1 MTDTART
8 PYQRLLHWL
17 ATEPFLHF
25 VLLGACIF
33 AAYGVWGSNR
43 DALLRITVSQAD
55 QERLRAVARQ
65 QWNKDPDAAQM
76 RSLVDQHIREEVL
89 YREAM
94 ALELQRDDAIVRR
107 RLVQKMAYL
116 LQDDTNAVSEKAL
129 QDYFMAHAGQYAAP
143 ATVDLQLRTFDPA
156 QRGAA
161 AKADALLA
169 LRRARAG
176 KPVVGDPFMLGTLLS
191 GQSPSMLERDFGSGF
206 AQAVADLPVGLW
218 SGPIASVHGWHL
230 VFLAQRAAAPPVRF
244 EDVRTRVANDL
255 VNSAGNAAS
264 DAAVARLRARYTVD
278 VQGTSPP

>member
-1 MTDTART
+1 MTDTPHAT
-8 PYQRLLHWL
+8 YQRLLHWL

-33 AAYGVWGSNR
+33 AAYGLWGSDR
-43 DALLRITVSQAD
+43 GATLHITVSQAD

-76 RSLVDQHIREEVL
+76 QLLIDQHIREEVL

-94 ALELQRDDAIVRR
+94 ALDLQRDDAIVRR

-116 LQDDTNAVSEKAL
+116 LQDDSSAVNEKVL
-129 QDYFMAHAGQYAAP
+129 QDYFTAHAEQYAVP

-230 VFLAQRAAAPPVRF
+230 VFLAQRDAAPPVRF